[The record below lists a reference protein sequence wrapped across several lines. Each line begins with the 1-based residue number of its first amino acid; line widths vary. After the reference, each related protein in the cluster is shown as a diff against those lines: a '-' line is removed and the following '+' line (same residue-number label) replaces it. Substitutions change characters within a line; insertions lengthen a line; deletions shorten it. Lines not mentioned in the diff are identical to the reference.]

1 MNTSEDVTTGMGEV
15 TPTLS
20 GTIDRTRTWRI
31 PYIIRKLTTS
41 IKYRMILT
49 KLMVAPVLRINRTL
63 INTPKMKII
72 LHKGFTSSV
81 TNL

>member
-1 MNTSEDVTTGMGEV
+1 MNTSEDVTTGMGEA

-20 GTIDRTRTWRI
+20 GTRDRTRTWRI
-31 PYIIRKLTTS
+31 LYIIRKLTTS

-49 KLMVAPVLRINRTL
+49 VLMLAPVLRINRTL